1 MELALEDIRFT
12 FFKINK
18 CGYYPWAAKE
28 AAFGSMQDTLEQL
41 LEWSDGKDLSETKIS
56 NPSKED
62 ETLAT
67 YLFDIKK
74 YKNFWA
80 IACWNETPSSEN
92 SVASISPN
100 SKVGSPKIH
109 DNSIVKGTIPG
120 YPTYFLFFPKDS
132 LMSTLRIGNIPT
144 GRMAMEKYIGSFL
157 DSQTS
162 YVLVA
167 ENDGEEEIVGYTNN
181 DDNEPMKVWPKFTLS
196 PVRKPGHEEFLRE
209 NVGWIRKIIKTSHIN
224 TSLQR
229 DREVFQA
236 FRRFIVGLE
245 STTTTYAEKR
255 VHLEIDY
262 EPTLKEFNEIVD
274 NEHSATSKKW
284 DDVGFSLTGDTNIYW
299 LGRSRASASVGMEV
313 ERKDD
318 VIDLDKLVIQI
329 SRNITEIMAIANE

>member
-1 MELALEDIRFT
+1 MEDIRFT

-18 CGYYPWAAKE
+18 CGYYPWAGAV
-28 AAFGSMQDTLEQL
+28 ATFGSVKDTLEQL
-41 LEWSDGKDLSETKIS
+41 LEWSQYKDLSETKIS
-56 NPSKED
+56 NPSQED
-62 ETLAT
+62 EVLAT

-74 YKNFWA
+74 YKDFWA
-80 IACWNETPSSEN
+80 IACWNETPSSDN

-109 DNSIVKGTIPG
+109 ENAIVKGTIPG

-144 GRMAMEKYIGSFL
+144 GRMSMEKYIGSFL

-167 ENDGEEEIVGYTNN
+167 ENDGKEEILGYTNK
-181 DDNEPMKVWPKFTLS
+181 DDNEPMRVWPKFNLS

-209 NVGWIRKIIKTSHIN
+209 NVDGIRKIIKTSHIN

-229 DREVFQA
+229 DREAFHA
-236 FRRFIVGLE
+236 FRRFIVGLD

-255 VHLEIDY
+255 VYLEIDY
-262 EPTLKEFNEIVD
+262 EPTLEEFNEIVD
-274 NEHSATSKKW
+274 NENSATSKKW

-299 LGRSRASASVGMEV
+299 LGRSRASASVGIEV
-313 ERKDD
+313 ERKND
-318 VIDLDKLVIQI
+318 VIDLDKLVVQI